1 MAAAKKND
9 EPQDFDDL
17 PDTPIADDLALKQRI
32 LEYVGSDDYRP
43 MKVKGLARALGIARD
58 EYGRFHDVIKGMMK
72 AGRLVIGY
80 GDSVTVPSAM
90 GQIEGVYRANPRG
103 FGFVIPD
110 DPSVHGDLFI
120 PPGASLDAI
129 TGDTVRTEA
138 VRKKKDGR
146 MLLEGRIVEVVHRA
160 DNRFVG
166 ELVAEKGKYFVMPGG
181 NSLHAPIFLSD
192 ISAKGAR
199 PGDQVV
205 VEIVQYPSAT
215 QTARGV
221 ILEVLGKT
229 GDPGVD
235 VKSIIWQHHLPEVM
249 PEAVH
254 EDARRAI
261 KAFDPDTQRADRLDL
276 TGETIVTI
284 DPVDARDFDDAIS
297 LTQEPDGTWELGVH
311 IADVSFFVRP
321 GGALDDEAKKRGNSV
336 YFPRY
341 VIPMLPEILSNGVC
355 SLQEGEPRLTKSAF
369 IRYDRSGQVLGS
381 RFANTIISS
390 AKRLHYVQAQKIID
404 GDAEACRDVD
414 GKVLRLLRDMDSLS
428 RIIRQRRLR
437 EGMLVLEMPEVEL
450 VLDPDNR
457 VIDAK
462 PADNSF
468 THTII
473 EMFMVEANEAV
484 ARLFDGLDVPALR
497 RIHEDPDAA
506 DMQQLRMFLRIMGYK
521 VPGASDRKTIQNL
534 LDQVRGKPESY
545 AVNIS
550 VLRSMQKAE
559 YSPRRVGHYALASAH
574 YTHFTSPIRRYP
586 DLTIHRLLDLFLAG
600 QLKSKAQRRNAP
612 SEEDLVQLGKHCSYT
627 ERRAEAAER
636 ELRTLKVLELLSN
649 RVGETVE
656 GVVTGVASFGVFIE
670 VRQFLV
676 EGLVRFNE
684 LPDDWWE
691 INQKAGAAVGQ
702 RSGRRIA
709 IGNAV
714 RAKIVGVD
722 LPARQLN
729 LSMADEDLS
738 TAKGKGKDKKKD
750 RPKAN
755 KRRHKTPGKRR
766 RR

>member
-1 MAAAKKND
+1 
-9 EPQDFDDL
+9 
-17 PDTPIADDLALKQRI
+17 
-32 LEYVGSDDYRP
+32 
-43 MKVKGLARALGIARD
+43 
-58 EYGRFHDVIKGMMK
+58 MK

-80 GDSVTVPSAM
+80 GEAVTLPASL
-90 GQIEGVYRANPRG
+90 GRIEGVYRANPRG

-120 PPGASLDAI
+120 PPGAALDAI
-129 TGDTVRTEA
+129 TGDVVRAEA
-138 VRKKKDGR
+138 VRKKKEGR
-146 MLLEGRIVEVVHRA
+146 TLLEGRIVEVVHRA

-166 ELVAEKGKYFVMPGG
+166 ELVAEGGKYFVMPGG
-181 NSLHAPIFLSD
+181 NTLHAPIFLSD
-192 ISAKGAR
+192 ISAKAAK

-235 VKSIIWQHHLPEVM
+235 VKSIIWQHHLPDVM
-249 PEAVH
+249 PEEAY
-254 EDARRAI
+254 EGARQAI
-261 KAFDPDTQRADRLDL
+261 QAFDPEVERTNRLDL
-276 TGETIVTI
+276 TAETIVTI

-297 LTQEPDGTWELGVH
+297 LKQEPDGTWELGVH
-311 IADVSFFVRP
+311 IADVSFFVKP
-321 GGALDDEAKKRGNSV
+321 GGALDDEAKKRGNSA

-369 IRYDRSGQVLGS
+369 IRYDSHGKVLGS
-381 RFANTIISS
+381 RFANSIISS

-404 GDAEACRDVD
+404 GDATAGNGIDE
-414 GKVLRLLRDMDSLS
+414 KVLRLLRDMDKLAK
-428 RIIRQRRLR
+428 IIRQRRLL

-450 VLDPDNR
+450 VLDDENH
-457 VIDAK
+457 VIDAV
-462 PADNSF
+462 PADSSF

-484 ARLFDGLDVPALR
+484 ARLFDGLGVPAIR
-497 RIHEDPDAA
+497 RIHEDPDDT
-506 DMQQLRMFLRIMGYK
+506 DMQQLRQFLKIMGYK
-521 VPGASDRKTIQNL
+521 VAGAADRKTIQKL
-534 LDQVRGKPESY
+534 LDQVRGKPQSY

-550 VLRSMQKAE
+550 ILRSMQKAE
-559 YSPRRVGHYALASAH
+559 YSPRLIGHYALASAH

-586 DLTIHRLLDLFLAG
+586 DLSIHRLLDLFLAG
-600 QLKSKAQRRNAP
+600 ELKSKAQRRNAP
-612 SEEDLVQLGKHCSYT
+612 SEEELVQLGKHCSYT

-636 ELRTLKVLELLSN
+636 ELKTLKVLELLSD

-670 VRQFLV
+670 LRKFLI

-691 INQKAGAAVGQ
+691 INQKAGAVVGQ

-709 IGNAV
+709 IGNV
-714 RAKIVGVD
+714 VQAKIINVD

-729 LSMADEDLS
+729 LSMADGILGNGQG
-738 TAKGKGKDKKKD
+738 KGKGEGH
-750 RPKAN
+750 PKPKTKA
-755 KRRHKTPGKRR
+755 KSKGRGRKTPGKRR